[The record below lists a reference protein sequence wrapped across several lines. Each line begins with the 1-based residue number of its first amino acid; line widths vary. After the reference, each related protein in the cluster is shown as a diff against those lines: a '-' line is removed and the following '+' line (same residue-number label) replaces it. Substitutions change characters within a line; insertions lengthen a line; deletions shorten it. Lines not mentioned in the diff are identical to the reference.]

1 MSEGGREF
9 RINPPPPFER
19 KDQDDLCPAVVHQRG
34 PLKVGDG
41 GGGGGWGNCFW
52 LRAKDRSK
60 GVGGFPPKRNYG
72 SYISTQLESHLK
84 WFISVR
90 KTGFSFNAAREK
102 RILRENNIL
111 NNTFFLPR

>member
-41 GGGGGWGNCFW
+41 GEGGGGWGNCFW
-52 LRAKDRSK
+52 LRTIKDRRA
-60 GVGGFPPKRNYG
+60 VAA
-72 SYISTQLESHLK
+72 ST
-84 WFISVR
+84 
-90 KTGFSFNAAREK
+90 KTK
-102 RILRENNIL
+102 LRL
-111 NNTFFLPR
+111 LYFDPA